1 MCIAVLR
8 CPDGSPQQLQIAV
21 FSVNRGG
28 RNKRAVELGVVSR
41 SGDYFALVRV
51 ELEPDFSGSLFEAVE
66 SFGDSAL
73 FPG

>member
-1 MCIAVLR
+1 M
-8 CPDGSPQQLQIAV
+8 
-21 FSVNRGG
+21 
-28 RNKRAVELGVVSR
+28 VSR